1 MSALSSRNNGDQ
13 QMNTS
18 SKWLLTFVLL
28 AAPVAAIATIATPE
42 IDPASTMSGL
52 TLLAGCLL
60 VLRGRKSRK

>member
-1 MSALSSRNNGDQ
+1 
-13 QMNTS
+13 MNTS

-28 AAPVAAIATIATPE
+28 AAPVAAIAVPTVAPE

-52 TLLAGCLL
+52 TLLAGCLV